1 MNKIN
6 NDDLDKIS
14 GGNLESV
21 SGPIINA
28 IVNIITILE
37 DAGFA
42 IGSGVRRIIENK
54 MCPLE

>member
-6 NDDLDKIS
+6 NDDLNKIY
-14 GGNLESV
+14 GGSLESV

-28 IVNIITILE
+28 IVNVINVLE